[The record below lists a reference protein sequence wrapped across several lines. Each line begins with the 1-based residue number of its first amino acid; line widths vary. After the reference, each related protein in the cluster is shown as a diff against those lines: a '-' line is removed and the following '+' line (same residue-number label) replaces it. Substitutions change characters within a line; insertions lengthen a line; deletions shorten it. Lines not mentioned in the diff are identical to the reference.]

1 MIGLQLPAFPKDN
14 ILNRKELW
22 AQPRIGWPGRGG
34 RGYSCLDILE
44 GMPSEAELF
53 LAMSGACWNPP
64 LGILLLCLIGSS
76 SGVV

>member
-44 GMPSEAELF
+44 GMPSEAETCHFPQNCVAFIYYVVLVCK
-53 LAMSGACWNPP
+53 L
-64 LGILLLCLIGSS
+64 IL
-76 SGVV
+76 

>member
-34 RGYSCLDILE
+34 RGYSCLDIVE
-44 GMPSEAELF
+44 GMPSEAETCHF
-53 LAMSGACWNPP
+53 SKIVSFH
-64 LGILLLCLIGSS
+64 ILCCFSL
-76 SGVV
+76 